1 MGFTS
6 ERPAACVL
14 WPLTPMPPW
23 TGHEHAV
30 GIHPDAGRSPCG
42 ITQRPSRKPFLRK
55 VLRTNCQGKLSGLK
69 VQGKFIFLKV
79 LQITTESDGSSAH
92 PLPKPA
98 SFPLAGAHPPPH
110 SPALGHGPRPGCHVR
125 TAPEMVLDGIS
136 ASTQELP
143 NVTPVPH
150 SLRGHAWRGAWQRG
164 STVAP
169 GQAEHPEAVKG
180 REAAPPKTLALRSL
194 LTCLLGDGEG
204 VGRSE
209 SGLRSNTPP
218 PR

>member
-1 MGFTS
+1 MGFAS

-23 TGHEHAV
+23 TGHEHAAGV
-30 GIHPDAGRSPCG
+30 HPDAGRSPRG

-55 VLRTNCQGKLSGLK
+55 VLRTNCQGKLSSLK

-79 LQITTESDGSSAH
+79 LQITTESDGSSAR

-98 SFPLAGAHPPPH
+98 SFPLAGAYPPPH

-136 ASTQELP
+136 ASRAAKRHSCPPQSP
-143 NVTPVPH
+143 GPH
-150 SLRGHAWRGAWQRG
+150 LEG
-164 STVAP
+164 SMAEGLHGGTWPGGAP
-169 GQAEHPEAVKG
+169 GGSEGERSCPPKKPSLSDPRSPACLGTG
-180 REAAPPKTLALRSL
+180 REWAGVSLA
-194 LTCLLGDGEG
+194 
-204 VGRSE
+204 
-209 SGLRSNTPP
+209 
-218 PR
+218 